1 MNVKRFAMIG
11 FGAIAHAVLDN
22 IRAEP
27 RLQLAQ
33 LVVSSGKAKAV
44 QAQLAQMQLPY
55 QVLVTENLIVPNEND
70 PALDCVLECA
80 GHAAIQSHVLPALQQ
95 GLPCLLVSVG
105 ALAEAGLSEA
115 LEMAAAQ
122 GNTQLQLLSGAIGG
136 IDALAAARVA
146 GLDEV
151 LYTGRKP
158 PKGWLGSPAQ
168 DKLDLLNLR
177 EAEVFFEGSARDAAR
192 LFPKNANV
200 AATLALAGLGLD
212 ATQVRLVADP
222 AVSEN
227 IHHWQAQ
234 GAFGRMEVTLA
245 GKPLAANPKTSAL
258 TVYSVLRALH
268 NRIKSISI

>member
-11 FGAIAHAVLDN
+11 FGAIAHAVLDSL
-22 IRAEP
+22 RTEP

-33 LVVSSGKAKAV
+33 LVVSPGKVKAV
-44 QAQLAQMQLPY
+44 QTELAGMNLPY
-55 QVLVTENLIVPNEND
+55 RVRVTENLIAPNED
-70 PALDCVLECA
+70 EPPLDCVLECA
-80 GHAAIQSHVLPALQQ
+80 GHAAIQAHVLPALQQ

-105 ALAEAGLSEA
+105 ALAEAGLVEA

-177 EAEVFFEGSARDAAR
+177 EAAVFFEGSARDAAR

-222 AVSEN
+222 AVTEN

-234 GAFGRMEVTLA
+234 GAFGRMEVTLV

-258 TVYSVLRALH
+258 TACSVLRALH
-268 NRIKSISI
+268 NRIQSISI